1 MKLEDLK
8 KYIDQFAYGDGSV
21 DDYEID
27 CVEIEM
33 IDGGF
38 IVKNKSSL
46 MGHSVDNENK
56 RIDLMFESNKEDGEI

>member
-8 KYIDQFAYGDGSV
+8 KYIDQFAYDDGSV